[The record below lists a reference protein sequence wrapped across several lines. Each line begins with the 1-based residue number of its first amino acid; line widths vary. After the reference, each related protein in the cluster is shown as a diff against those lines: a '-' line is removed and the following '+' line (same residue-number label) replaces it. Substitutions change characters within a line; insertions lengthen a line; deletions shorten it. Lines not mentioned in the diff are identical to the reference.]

1 MIQNNLIPA
10 SELPQPFIP
19 TVTAKFSPNYTI
31 NAFMKIYV
39 TGTDPIPQPPT
50 HHDRILMHISTFP
63 NQQQLIHP
71 NQRTRYTLPSPFLV
85 KTNPRFLPII
95 GGYNYFIQTTHNGI
109 VENVYL
115 PELQSLLN
123 DLFLI
128 RQILVQLRGIY
139 PHEIFSE
146 LCRKDRTHPSR
157 ILAQQFILWSVKVTR
172 WNVVLFLTGS
182 PNQSNL
188 STFAHNGKDIRFAE
202 YQRVWTLIES
212 LEGTITPR
220 VVELIQ
226 PMGIT
231 FPRNRKLRVPI
242 ANTVPHPHP
251 TAVPVANTL
260 PLPPTGPLPNTV
272 PIEKTAITITN
283 NGTMVNK
290 APITNQNFFFQIY
303 IMSPH
308 QLKTEI
314 PNRVRAT
321 PVPRATVVLRPTVPI
336 ANTVQHQTAV
346 PDPTVVQRPT
356 PVVPAIPAVKRPT
369 VRIVNTVQHQT
380 AVPDPT
386 VVQRPTPG
394 VPAIPAVKRPTVRI
408 VNTVQH
414 QTAVPRPA
422 TVQIAITVPL
432 PTAVP
437 RPPKIQIAYRAPI
450 ANTVPRPTTVP
461 IVNTVP
467 IPPTGPL
474 PNAVPI
480 EKTAITITN
489 NGRLVNTAPITN
501 QNCFI
506 QIF

>member
-1 MIQNNLIPA
+1 
-10 SELPQPFIP
+10 
-19 TVTAKFSPNYTI
+19 
-31 NAFMKIYV
+31 
-39 TGTDPIPQPPT
+39 
-50 HHDRILMHISTFP
+50 
-63 NQQQLIHP
+63 
-71 NQRTRYTLPSPFLV
+71 LV

-109 VENVYL
+109 VDNVYL

-188 STFAHNGKDIRFAE
+188 STFAHNGKTSIRFAE

-212 LEGTITPR
+212 LEGTITR
-220 VVELIQ
+220 IQ

-251 TAVPVANTL
+251 TAVPIANTL

-290 APITNQNFFFQIY
+290 APITNQNLFFQIY

-380 AVPDPT
+380 AVP
-386 VVQRPTPG
+386 
-394 VPAIPAVKRPTVRI
+394 
-408 VNTVQH
+408 
-414 QTAVPRPA
+414 RPA

-437 RPPKIQIAYRAPI
+437 RPPTIQIAYTVPRPPTVPLPTAVPI
-450 ANTVPRPTTVP
+450 ANTVPSPTTVP

-474 PNAVPI
+474 PNTVLI
-480 EKTAITITN
+480 EKQLS
-489 NGRLVNTAPITN
+489 RLRTMVRW
-501 QNCFI
+501 
-506 QIF
+506 